1 MSTKRG
7 GSGGVIVNISS
18 IAAVHGGMPGD
29 CVYAATKG
37 GLDSFTLGIAKEVS
51 GEGIRVCGVRPG
63 IIRTEMWQGQLENEE
78 IEEMGKKAVP
88 LGRVGEVNDIAGVA
102 VWLCS
107 AQASYMTGAIVNV
120 SGGREIFVRN

>member
-1 MSTKRG
+1 
-7 GSGGVIVNISS
+7 
-18 IAAVHGGMPGD
+18 
-29 CVYAATKG
+29 
-37 GLDSFTLGIAKEVS
+37 
-51 GEGIRVCGVRPG
+51 
-63 IIRTEMWQGQLENEE
+63 
-78 IEEMGKKAVP
+78 MGKKAVP

>member
-1 MSTKRG
+1 
-7 GSGGVIVNISS
+7 
-18 IAAVHGGMPGD
+18 
-29 CVYAATKG
+29 
-37 GLDSFTLGIAKEVS
+37 
-51 GEGIRVCGVRPG
+51 
-63 IIRTEMWQGQLENEE
+63 MWQGQLENEE

-88 LGRVGEVNDIAGVA
+88 LGRVGEVNDIASVA